1 MNNIRKEELSQF
13 RADIYV
19 RWKRGLDT
27 RAIALDL
34 GVDEAPVEREL
45 NRIMDARHAYPNS
58 FAVNTVL
65 GAG

>member
-1 MNNIRKEELSQF
+1 MNTIRKEELSQF
-13 RADIYV
+13 RADIYT

-27 RAIALDL
+27 YAIAKEMH
-34 GVDEAPVEREL
+34 VPEALVEREL
-45 NRIMDARHAYPNS
+45 HRIMDAR